1 MTRRPATGRRAVVR
15 ATTDDAATGT
25 ARGRNGARASRAVP
39 RRIAAIDI
47 GSNSIRQTIADVSA
61 TGDIRVLDE
70 MRAMPRL
77 GEGLERTGELSQ
89 HAMELAIAA
98 VTRMVQ
104 LAKQSDVDG
113 IEIVATSAVR
123 DAGNAAVFT
132 QQLSDATGYP
142 VRVLSGDAEAML
154 CFRSAQAH
162 FDLGSRRALVMDI
175 GGGSL
180 EFVLAKDGV
189 VERVVSLPFGAVRL
203 TERFLQPDI
212 RPKRVQAL
220 RDYVREGLRR
230 AAPVKDWRGVH
241 AIGSGG
247 TFTNLA
253 GIVLA
258 RHGVDARSAH
268 GTPVTRSDLEHV
280 LEWLQHMTPEER
292 AAVPGLNPERADI
305 IVAGLAVAA
314 EVMSRFQSREL
325 AVSGYGIREGMLL
338 EAARVPTTASD
349 PGDLR
354 QRSVRQLAERCH
366 FEEPHA
372 MQVQRL
378 ALQLFDATSARLGL
392 TASDRAI
399 LADAALLHDIGYHI
413 NYDKHHKHSYHLIS
427 HAELLGMTPS
437 EQVAIAHVA
446 RYHRGSA
453 PRKSH
458 REYQALA
465 EPLRRRITVLA
476 AILRV
481 ADGFDRAHV
490 GGVQS
495 LQVRW
500 LPSAL
505 RIQAK
510 APRGRPLRLELWGAA
525 RKCALLE
532 SVIGRPVQ
540 IVAPGGA
547 VVTPELDA

>member
-1 MTRRPATGRRAVVR
+1 MTRP
-15 ATTDDAATGT
+15 
-25 ARGRNGARASRAVP
+25 GARKRAPTKPRV

-47 GSNSIRQTIADVSA
+47 GSNSIRQTIADVSP

-77 GEGLERTGELSQ
+77 GEGLERTGVLSQ

-98 VTRMVQ
+98 VERMVQ
-104 LAKQSDVDG
+104 LAKQSAADLID
-113 IEIVATSAVR
+113 IVATSAVR
-123 DAGNAAVFT
+123 DAANADAFT
-132 QQLSDATGYP
+132 SQLTTATGQS
-142 VRVLSGDAEAML
+142 VRVLTGDEEAML

-162 FDLGSRRALVMDI
+162 FDLGSRRSLVMDI

-203 TERFLQPDI
+203 TERFLQPEI

-220 RDYVREGLRR
+220 RAHVRERLRR
-230 AAPVKDWRGVH
+230 AVPVKDWRGVQ

-258 RHGVDARSAH
+258 RHGVDARSPH
-268 GTPVTRSDLEHV
+268 GTPIARSELEHV

-305 IVAGLAVAA
+305 IVAGLAVTA
-314 EVMSRFQSREL
+314 EVMARFQSREL
-325 AVSGYGIREGMLL
+325 VTSGYGIREGMLL
-338 EAARVPTTASD
+338 QAARVPTASRD
-349 PGDLR
+349 PGALR

-378 ALQLFDATSARLGL
+378 ALQLFDATAARLGL
-392 TASDRAI
+392 SGSDRSI

-446 RYHRGSA
+446 RYHRGS
-453 PRKSH
+453 PPKKSH
-458 REYQALA
+458 REFQALA
-465 EPLRRRITVLA
+465 EPLRRRITALA

-481 ADGFDRAHV
+481 ADGLDRAHV
-490 GGVQS
+490 GTVRS
-495 LQVRW
+495 LQIRW

-505 RIQAK
+505 RIQVK
-510 APRGRPLRLELWGAA
+510 APKGRPLRLELWGAA

-532 SVIGRPVQ
+532 SVIGRRVQ
-540 IVAPGGA
+540 IAAPDGTVISA
-547 VVTPELDA
+547 DIDA